1 MPDAPEWSIEF
12 FIDDRGSSPVEEFLK
27 ELQPKERAAMLRT
40 IRLLR
45 SYGVQLPMPYA
56 RQVVGPIWE
65 LRAGAGRVFYFVPRS
80 TMHPAARLPQEDA
93 ADSDTRDRHGSTP
106 AGDLA
111 KERVRCLTRYVASR
125 MSKRTC

>member
-40 IRLLR
+40 IQLLR

-65 LRAGAGRVFYFVPRS
+65 LRAGAGRVFYFVFHGQRCILLHAYRKKTQQTP
-80 TMHPAARLPQEDA
+80 TQEIDTARRRRETWLRREYDA
-93 ADSDTRDRHGSTP
+93 
-106 AGDLA
+106 
-111 KERVRCLTRYVASR
+111 
-125 MSKRTC
+125 